1 MMKQNNIDKIEEI
14 EDKIEETIERP
25 VKRVFSFLRIDEDR
39 QQKISEDIKGH
50 AESDLTY
57 LHVRRLADIL
67 VERLGNAV
75 NLTINVMPTY
85 EVGKDISGG
94 N

>member
-1 MMKQNNIDKIEEI
+1 MPKQNNIDKIETI
-14 EDKIEETIERP
+14 EEKIEETIERP
-25 VKRVFSFLRIDEDR
+25 VKRAFRFLRIDEDR
-39 QQKISEDIKGH
+39 PRKISEDIKGH
-50 AESDLTY
+50 ADSDLTS

-85 EVGKDISGG
+85 EAGKEIPGG